1 MSFLLERDALNG
13 KQGKAFATIDGVNY
27 EMFGLKNFKTDAEF
41 QETDFKV
48 VGTTLVQ
55 KKTTGVT
62 LSGSATVYYGT
73 PIFLE
78 MLRTYLKTG
87 KLPYFSFQ
95 VINDDPST
103 SVGKQTVVLYNVKLS
118 KVPVAMLD
126 ADAEFLEEEISF
138 SCTNVEI
145 LDAFHDPTVL
155 GSN

>member
-13 KQGKAFATIDGVNY
+13 KQGKAFATIDGVIH
-27 EMFGLKNFKTDAEF
+27 EMFGMKKFETNAEF

-62 LSGSATVYYGT
+62 LSGTATVYYGT
-73 PIFLE
+73 PLFLD
-78 MLRTYLKTG
+78 MLRSYLKTG
-87 KLPYFSFQ
+87 KLPYFTFQ
-95 VINDDPST
+95 ITNDDPST

-118 KVPVAMLD
+118 KVPVAKLD
-126 ADAEFLEEEISF
+126 ADAEFLEGEIAF
-138 SCTNVEI
+138 NYTNIEI
-145 LDAFHDPTVL
+145 LDAFTDPTEL